1 VHCPQEPRLLR
12 VITQRRPDL
21 GREVVQIRVDDVRA
35 RPQPVPQRLFG
46 DDLRPAGD
54 EDRKQIEGL
63 GRKMDFRGAPQE
75 LPRRRIQAEFAEGQR
90 PAGSEDPASIRE
102 SIGFS

>member
-1 VHCPQEPRLLR
+1 
-12 VITQRRPDL
+12 
-21 GREVVQIRVDDVRA
+21 
-35 RPQPVPQRLFG
+35 
-46 DDLRPAGD
+46 
-54 EDRKQIEGL
+54 
-63 GRKMDFRGAPQE
+63 MDFRGAPQE